1 MELNALL
8 GQPVA
13 LPSLPRTVALLMNEL
28 AQREPSLRRLNLLFG
43 SDPVLAARLLEL
55 ANAPA
60 HQLTRQ
66 VAGISEALVLLGSAP
81 LQTLVSSATLGTAAR
96 AVPGINLQQFWR
108 YSLNTAKLARSFAGL
123 VQQSQ
128 IVAYTA
134 GLLHGVGELAL
145 HLGDPERM
153 QSINTLVPPLD
164 PRRAKLE
171 QRLLELANAP
181 AHQLTR
187 QVAGISEALVLLGS
201 APLQTL
207 VSSATLGTAARAVQ
221 GINLQQFWRYSLHT
235 AKLARSLAGVV
246 FQNPTAAYTA
256 GLLHGLG
263 ELLIHLGNPQ
273 KAQSMNT
280 LVLPLDMRRGKIEQ
294 RILGYSYSH
303 VSAALA
309 QRWLLPQVVVDALQY
324 QAAPF
329 ENTAYEPLAG
339 VIHLAAWRVRGR
351 EAGLSER
358 ELAVTFPGEIGLM
371 LGLDIDMVLQQDP
384 IDWTVRPDAADYLV

>member
-43 SDPVLAARLLEL
+43 SAPVLSARLLEL

-96 AVPGINLQQFWR
+96 AVP
-108 YSLNTAKLARSFAGL
+108 
-123 VQQSQ
+123 
-128 IVAYTA
+128 
-134 GLLHGVGELAL
+134 
-145 HLGDPERM
+145 
-153 QSINTLVPPLD
+153 
-164 PRRAKLE
+164 
-171 QRLLELANAP
+171 
-181 AHQLTR
+181 
-187 QVAGISEALVLLGS
+187 
-201 APLQTL
+201 
-207 VSSATLGTAARAVQ
+207 

>member
-96 AVPGINLQQFWR
+96 AV
-108 YSLNTAKLARSFAGL
+108 
-123 VQQSQ
+123 
-128 IVAYTA
+128 
-134 GLLHGVGELAL
+134 
-145 HLGDPERM
+145 
-153 QSINTLVPPLD
+153 
-164 PRRAKLE
+164 
-171 QRLLELANAP
+171 
-181 AHQLTR
+181 
-187 QVAGISEALVLLGS
+187 
-201 APLQTL
+201 
-207 VSSATLGTAARAVQ
+207 Q
-221 GINLQQFWRYSLHT
+221 GIHLQQFWRYSLHT
-235 AKLARSLAGVV
+235 AKLARFLAGVV

-384 IDWTVRPDAADYLV
+384 IDWTVRPDAADSLV

>member
-96 AVPGINLQQFWR
+96 AVP
-108 YSLNTAKLARSFAGL
+108 
-123 VQQSQ
+123 
-128 IVAYTA
+128 
-134 GLLHGVGELAL
+134 
-145 HLGDPERM
+145 
-153 QSINTLVPPLD
+153 
-164 PRRAKLE
+164 
-171 QRLLELANAP
+171 
-181 AHQLTR
+181 
-187 QVAGISEALVLLGS
+187 
-201 APLQTL
+201 
-207 VSSATLGTAARAVQ
+207 

-339 VIHLAAWRVRGR
+339 VIHLAAWRARGR

-358 ELAVTFPGEIGLM
+358 ELAVSFPGEIGLM

>member
-28 AQREPSLRRLNLLFG
+28 ARREPSLRRLNLLFG
-43 SDPVLAARLLEL
+43 SDPVLAA
-55 ANAPA
+55 
-60 HQLTRQ
+60 
-66 VAGISEALVLLGSAP
+66 
-81 LQTLVSSATLGTAAR
+81 
-96 AVPGINLQQFWR
+96 
-108 YSLNTAKLARSFAGL
+108 
-123 VQQSQ
+123 
-128 IVAYTA
+128 
-134 GLLHGVGELAL
+134 
-145 HLGDPERM
+145 
-153 QSINTLVPPLD
+153 
-164 PRRAKLE
+164 
-171 QRLLELANAP
+171 RLLELANAP

-294 RILGYSYSH
+294 RILGYSYTH

-358 ELAVTFPGEIGLM
+358 ELAVTFPGEVGLM

>member
-43 SDPVLAARLLEL
+43 ADPVLAARLLEL

-96 AVPGINLQQFWR
+96 AVQ
-108 YSLNTAKLARSFAGL
+108 
-123 VQQSQ
+123 
-128 IVAYTA
+128 
-134 GLLHGVGELAL
+134 GV
-145 HLGDPERM
+145 
-153 QSINTLVPPLD
+153 
-164 PRRAKLE
+164 
-171 QRLLELANAP
+171 
-181 AHQLTR
+181 
-187 QVAGISEALVLLGS
+187 
-201 APLQTL
+201 
-207 VSSATLGTAARAVQ
+207 
-221 GINLQQFWRYSLHT
+221 NLQQFWRYSLHT

>member
-96 AVPGINLQQFWR
+96 AVP
-108 YSLNTAKLARSFAGL
+108 
-123 VQQSQ
+123 
-128 IVAYTA
+128 
-134 GLLHGVGELAL
+134 
-145 HLGDPERM
+145 
-153 QSINTLVPPLD
+153 
-164 PRRAKLE
+164 
-171 QRLLELANAP
+171 
-181 AHQLTR
+181 
-187 QVAGISEALVLLGS
+187 
-201 APLQTL
+201 
-207 VSSATLGTAARAVQ
+207 

-339 VIHLAAWRVRGR
+339 VTHLAAWRVRGR

>member
-8 GQPVA
+8 GQPAA

-28 AQREPSLRRLNLLFG
+28 TQREPSLRRLNLLFG
-43 SDPVLAARLLEL
+43 SDPVL
-55 ANAPA
+55 
-60 HQLTRQ
+60 
-66 VAGISEALVLLGSAP
+66 SA
-81 LQTLVSSATLGTAAR
+81 
-96 AVPGINLQQFWR
+96 
-108 YSLNTAKLARSFAGL
+108 
-123 VQQSQ
+123 
-128 IVAYTA
+128 
-134 GLLHGVGELAL
+134 
-145 HLGDPERM
+145 
-153 QSINTLVPPLD
+153 
-164 PRRAKLE
+164 
-171 QRLLELANAP
+171 RLLELANAP

>member
-96 AVPGINLQQFWR
+96 AVP
-108 YSLNTAKLARSFAGL
+108 
-123 VQQSQ
+123 
-128 IVAYTA
+128 
-134 GLLHGVGELAL
+134 
-145 HLGDPERM
+145 
-153 QSINTLVPPLD
+153 
-164 PRRAKLE
+164 
-171 QRLLELANAP
+171 
-181 AHQLTR
+181 
-187 QVAGISEALVLLGS
+187 
-201 APLQTL
+201 
-207 VSSATLGTAARAVQ
+207 

-384 IDWTVRPDAADYLV
+384 IDWTVRPDTADYLV

>member
-8 GQPVA
+8 GQPAA

-66 VAGISEALVLLGSAP
+66 VAGISEALVLLGSVP
-81 LQTLVSSATLGTAAR
+81 LQTLVA
-96 AVPGINLQQFWR
+96 
-108 YSLNTAKLARSFAGL
+108 
-123 VQQSQ
+123 
-128 IVAYTA
+128 
-134 GLLHGVGELAL
+134 
-145 HLGDPERM
+145 
-153 QSINTLVPPLD
+153 
-164 PRRAKLE
+164 
-171 QRLLELANAP
+171 
-181 AHQLTR
+181 
-187 QVAGISEALVLLGS
+187 
-201 APLQTL
+201 
-207 VSSATLGTAARAVQ
+207 SATLGTAARAVQ

>member
-43 SDPVLAARLLEL
+43 SDPVLAA
-55 ANAPA
+55 
-60 HQLTRQ
+60 
-66 VAGISEALVLLGSAP
+66 
-81 LQTLVSSATLGTAAR
+81 
-96 AVPGINLQQFWR
+96 
-108 YSLNTAKLARSFAGL
+108 
-123 VQQSQ
+123 
-128 IVAYTA
+128 
-134 GLLHGVGELAL
+134 
-145 HLGDPERM
+145 
-153 QSINTLVPPLD
+153 
-164 PRRAKLE
+164 
-171 QRLLELANAP
+171 RLLELANAP

-309 QRWLLPQVVVDALQY
+309 QRWLMPKVVVAALQY

>member
-43 SDPVLAARLLEL
+43 SDPVLAA
-55 ANAPA
+55 
-60 HQLTRQ
+60 
-66 VAGISEALVLLGSAP
+66 
-81 LQTLVSSATLGTAAR
+81 
-96 AVPGINLQQFWR
+96 
-108 YSLNTAKLARSFAGL
+108 
-123 VQQSQ
+123 
-128 IVAYTA
+128 
-134 GLLHGVGELAL
+134 
-145 HLGDPERM
+145 
-153 QSINTLVPPLD
+153 
-164 PRRAKLE
+164 
-171 QRLLELANAP
+171 RLLELANAP

-358 ELAVTFPGEIGLM
+358 ELAVSFPGEIGLM

>member
-43 SDPVLAARLLEL
+43 SDPVLAA
-55 ANAPA
+55 
-60 HQLTRQ
+60 
-66 VAGISEALVLLGSAP
+66 
-81 LQTLVSSATLGTAAR
+81 
-96 AVPGINLQQFWR
+96 
-108 YSLNTAKLARSFAGL
+108 
-123 VQQSQ
+123 
-128 IVAYTA
+128 
-134 GLLHGVGELAL
+134 
-145 HLGDPERM
+145 
-153 QSINTLVPPLD
+153 
-164 PRRAKLE
+164 
-171 QRLLELANAP
+171 RLLELANAP

-263 ELLIHLGNPQ
+263 ELLIHLGKPQ

-294 RILGYSYSH
+294 RILGYSYTH

-339 VIHLAAWRVRGR
+339 VIHLAAWRARGR

>member
-28 AQREPSLRRLNLLFG
+28 ARREPSLRRLNLLFG

-81 LQTLVSSATLGTAAR
+81 LQTLVA
-96 AVPGINLQQFWR
+96 
-108 YSLNTAKLARSFAGL
+108 
-123 VQQSQ
+123 
-128 IVAYTA
+128 
-134 GLLHGVGELAL
+134 
-145 HLGDPERM
+145 
-153 QSINTLVPPLD
+153 
-164 PRRAKLE
+164 
-171 QRLLELANAP
+171 
-181 AHQLTR
+181 
-187 QVAGISEALVLLGS
+187 
-201 APLQTL
+201 
-207 VSSATLGTAARAVQ
+207 SATLGTAARAVQ
-221 GINLQQFWRYSLHT
+221 GIHLQQFWRYSLHT

-294 RILGYSYSH
+294 RILGYSYTH

-384 IDWTVRPDAADYLV
+384 IDWTVRPEAADYLV

>member
-13 LPSLPRTVALLMNEL
+13 LPSLPRKVALLMKER

-43 SDPVLAARLLEL
+43 SDPVL
-55 ANAPA
+55 
-60 HQLTRQ
+60 
-66 VAGISEALVLLGSAP
+66 SA
-81 LQTLVSSATLGTAAR
+81 
-96 AVPGINLQQFWR
+96 
-108 YSLNTAKLARSFAGL
+108 
-123 VQQSQ
+123 
-128 IVAYTA
+128 
-134 GLLHGVGELAL
+134 
-145 HLGDPERM
+145 
-153 QSINTLVPPLD
+153 
-164 PRRAKLE
+164 
-171 QRLLELANAP
+171 RLLELANAP

-294 RILGYSYSH
+294 RILGYSYTH

-371 LGLDIDMVLQQDP
+371 LGLDIDMVLQRDP
-384 IDWTVRPDAADYLV
+384 VDWTVRPDAADYLV

>member
-96 AVPGINLQQFWR
+96 AV
-108 YSLNTAKLARSFAGL
+108 
-123 VQQSQ
+123 
-128 IVAYTA
+128 
-134 GLLHGVGELAL
+134 
-145 HLGDPERM
+145 
-153 QSINTLVPPLD
+153 
-164 PRRAKLE
+164 
-171 QRLLELANAP
+171 
-181 AHQLTR
+181 
-187 QVAGISEALVLLGS
+187 
-201 APLQTL
+201 
-207 VSSATLGTAARAVQ
+207 Q
-221 GINLQQFWRYSLHT
+221 GIHLQQFWRYSLHT

-280 LVLPLDMRRGKIEQ
+280 LVPPLDMRRGKIEQ
-294 RILGYSYSH
+294 RILGYSYTH
-303 VSAALA
+303 ISAALA

-339 VIHLAAWRVRGR
+339 VIHLAAWRARGR

-358 ELAVTFPGEIGLM
+358 ELAVSFPGEIGLM

>member
-43 SDPVLAARLLEL
+43 SDPVLAA
-55 ANAPA
+55 
-60 HQLTRQ
+60 
-66 VAGISEALVLLGSAP
+66 
-81 LQTLVSSATLGTAAR
+81 
-96 AVPGINLQQFWR
+96 
-108 YSLNTAKLARSFAGL
+108 
-123 VQQSQ
+123 
-128 IVAYTA
+128 
-134 GLLHGVGELAL
+134 
-145 HLGDPERM
+145 
-153 QSINTLVPPLD
+153 
-164 PRRAKLE
+164 
-171 QRLLELANAP
+171 RLLELANAP

-384 IDWTVRPDAADYLV
+384 IDWTVRPGAADYLV

>member
-43 SDPVLAARLLEL
+43 SDPVLAA
-55 ANAPA
+55 
-60 HQLTRQ
+60 
-66 VAGISEALVLLGSAP
+66 
-81 LQTLVSSATLGTAAR
+81 
-96 AVPGINLQQFWR
+96 
-108 YSLNTAKLARSFAGL
+108 
-123 VQQSQ
+123 
-128 IVAYTA
+128 
-134 GLLHGVGELAL
+134 
-145 HLGDPERM
+145 
-153 QSINTLVPPLD
+153 
-164 PRRAKLE
+164 
-171 QRLLELANAP
+171 RLLELANAP

-329 ENTAYEPLAG
+329 ENTAYEPLVG

>member
-96 AVPGINLQQFWR
+96 AV
-108 YSLNTAKLARSFAGL
+108 
-123 VQQSQ
+123 
-128 IVAYTA
+128 
-134 GLLHGVGELAL
+134 
-145 HLGDPERM
+145 
-153 QSINTLVPPLD
+153 
-164 PRRAKLE
+164 
-171 QRLLELANAP
+171 
-181 AHQLTR
+181 
-187 QVAGISEALVLLGS
+187 
-201 APLQTL
+201 
-207 VSSATLGTAARAVQ
+207 Q
-221 GINLQQFWRYSLHT
+221 GIHLQQFWRYSLHT

-294 RILGYSYSH
+294 RILGYSYTH

-339 VIHLAAWRVRGR
+339 VIHLAAWRARGR

>member
-108 YSLNTAKLARSFAGL
+108 YSL
-123 VQQSQ
+123 
-128 IVAYTA
+128 
-134 GLLHGVGELAL
+134 
-145 HLGDPERM
+145 
-153 QSINTLVPPLD
+153 
-164 PRRAKLE
+164 
-171 QRLLELANAP
+171 
-181 AHQLTR
+181 
-187 QVAGISEALVLLGS
+187 
-201 APLQTL
+201 
-207 VSSATLGTAARAVQ
+207 
-221 GINLQQFWRYSLHT
+221 HT

-280 LVLPLDMRRGKIEQ
+280 LVPPLDMRRGKIEQ
-294 RILGYSYSH
+294 RILGYSYTH

-339 VIHLAAWRVRGR
+339 
-351 EAGLSER
+351 GLSPAAPRPRGPGGGGAEPG
-358 ELAVTFPGEIGLM
+358 LAVTFPGEIGLM

>member
-43 SDPVLAARLLEL
+43 SDPVLAA
-55 ANAPA
+55 
-60 HQLTRQ
+60 
-66 VAGISEALVLLGSAP
+66 
-81 LQTLVSSATLGTAAR
+81 
-96 AVPGINLQQFWR
+96 
-108 YSLNTAKLARSFAGL
+108 
-123 VQQSQ
+123 
-128 IVAYTA
+128 
-134 GLLHGVGELAL
+134 
-145 HLGDPERM
+145 
-153 QSINTLVPPLD
+153 
-164 PRRAKLE
+164 
-171 QRLLELANAP
+171 RLLELANAP

-294 RILGYSYSH
+294 RILGYSYTH

-329 ENTAYEPLAG
+329 DNTAYEPLAG

>member
-1 MELNALL
+1 MEMNALL

-96 AVPGINLQQFWR
+96 AV
-108 YSLNTAKLARSFAGL
+108 
-123 VQQSQ
+123 
-128 IVAYTA
+128 
-134 GLLHGVGELAL
+134 
-145 HLGDPERM
+145 
-153 QSINTLVPPLD
+153 
-164 PRRAKLE
+164 
-171 QRLLELANAP
+171 
-181 AHQLTR
+181 
-187 QVAGISEALVLLGS
+187 
-201 APLQTL
+201 
-207 VSSATLGTAARAVQ
+207 Q
-221 GINLQQFWRYSLHT
+221 GIHLQQFWRYSLHT

>member
-108 YSLNTAKLARSFAGL
+108 YSL
-123 VQQSQ
+123 
-128 IVAYTA
+128 
-134 GLLHGVGELAL
+134 
-145 HLGDPERM
+145 
-153 QSINTLVPPLD
+153 
-164 PRRAKLE
+164 
-171 QRLLELANAP
+171 
-181 AHQLTR
+181 
-187 QVAGISEALVLLGS
+187 
-201 APLQTL
+201 
-207 VSSATLGTAARAVQ
+207 
-221 GINLQQFWRYSLHT
+221 HT

-294 RILGYSYSH
+294 RILGYSYTH

-339 VIHLAAWRVRGR
+339 VIHLAAWRARGR

-358 ELAVTFPGEIGLM
+358 ELAVSFPGEIGLM

>member
-96 AVPGINLQQFWR
+96 AVPGIN
-108 YSLNTAKLARSFAGL
+108 
-123 VQQSQ
+123 
-128 IVAYTA
+128 
-134 GLLHGVGELAL
+134 
-145 HLGDPERM
+145 P
-153 QSINTLVPPLD
+153 
-164 PRRAKLE
+164 
-171 QRLLELANAP
+171 
-181 AHQLTR
+181 
-187 QVAGISEALVLLGS
+187 
-201 APLQTL
+201 
-207 VSSATLGTAARAVQ
+207 
-221 GINLQQFWRYSLHT
+221 QQFWRYSLHT

>member
-108 YSLNTAKLARSFAGL
+108 YSL
-123 VQQSQ
+123 
-128 IVAYTA
+128 
-134 GLLHGVGELAL
+134 
-145 HLGDPERM
+145 
-153 QSINTLVPPLD
+153 
-164 PRRAKLE
+164 
-171 QRLLELANAP
+171 
-181 AHQLTR
+181 
-187 QVAGISEALVLLGS
+187 
-201 APLQTL
+201 
-207 VSSATLGTAARAVQ
+207 
-221 GINLQQFWRYSLHT
+221 HT

-294 RILGYSYSH
+294 RILGYSYTH

-371 LGLDIDMVLQQDP
+371 LGLDIDMVLQQAP

>member
-96 AVPGINLQQFWR
+96 AVPGI
-108 YSLNTAKLARSFAGL
+108 
-123 VQQSQ
+123 
-128 IVAYTA
+128 
-134 GLLHGVGELAL
+134 H
-145 HLGDPERM
+145 
-153 QSINTLVPPLD
+153 
-164 PRRAKLE
+164 
-171 QRLLELANAP
+171 
-181 AHQLTR
+181 
-187 QVAGISEALVLLGS
+187 
-201 APLQTL
+201 
-207 VSSATLGTAARAVQ
+207 
-221 GINLQQFWRYSLHT
+221 LQQFWRYSLHT

-339 VIHLAAWRVRGR
+339 VIHLAVWRVRGR

>member
-81 LQTLVSSATLGTAAR
+81 LQTLVA
-96 AVPGINLQQFWR
+96 
-108 YSLNTAKLARSFAGL
+108 
-123 VQQSQ
+123 
-128 IVAYTA
+128 
-134 GLLHGVGELAL
+134 
-145 HLGDPERM
+145 
-153 QSINTLVPPLD
+153 
-164 PRRAKLE
+164 
-171 QRLLELANAP
+171 
-181 AHQLTR
+181 
-187 QVAGISEALVLLGS
+187 
-201 APLQTL
+201 
-207 VSSATLGTAARAVQ
+207 SATLGTAARAVQ
-221 GINLQQFWRYSLHT
+221 GIHLQQFWRYSLHT

-280 LVLPLDMRRGKIEQ
+280 LVPPLDMRRGKIEQ
-294 RILGYSYSH
+294 RILGYSYTH

-339 VIHLAAWRVRGR
+339 VIHLAAWRARGR